1 MVTAAPANKIMSR
14 NLGRRLHSFPIWS
27 DARLLPLLLG
37 IPLILVIRVMVH
49 LHSPTFGHA
58 ARDAEAMLLQPQR
71 DIQHTDER
79 RLKGNPRREENDLG
93 TNQISDRAP
102 TTNDRETGGDV
113 HHGGQK
119 QEHEPLN
126 IVLFY
131 ADDWSFRTLGAMERA
146 LNNTKYKVP
155 PFVKTPN
162 IDKMAE
168 NGLLFTHNC
177 VTTSICM
184 VSRASLYTGQ
194 YASKHRVSYNQL

>member
-1 MVTAAPANKIMSR
+1 MI
-14 NLGRRLHSFPIWS
+14 
-27 DARLLPLLLG
+27 
-37 IPLILVIRVMVH
+37 LIIRVMVH
-49 LHSPTFGHA
+49 LHSPTYNSFN
-58 ARDAEAMLLQPQR
+58 RDAETMLLQPQR
-71 DIQHTDER
+71 DTHGTDER
-79 RLKGNPRREENDLG
+79 RLKGNHTREEYDLD
-93 TNQISDRAP
+93 NNKLFDQAS
-102 TTNDRETGGDV
+102 TTNNRETGG
-113 HHGGQK
+113 GASSEGQK
-119 QEHEPLN
+119 QQHDPLN

-194 YASKHRVSYNQL
+194 YASKHKVSYFQS